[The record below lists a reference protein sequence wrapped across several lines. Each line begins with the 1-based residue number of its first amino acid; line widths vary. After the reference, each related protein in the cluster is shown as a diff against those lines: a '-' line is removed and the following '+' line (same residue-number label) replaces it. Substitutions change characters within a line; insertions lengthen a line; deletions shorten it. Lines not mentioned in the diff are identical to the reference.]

1 MKETFKDKIKNLFI
15 EYNFRKYDFWLLI
28 LTITIGYLG
37 VRFVGSADSSYMERQ
52 RMGLIL
58 GLCFMIVLSFISY
71 SFIIKFYWIIYGVSL
86 FMLVLVRLYGDSGG
100 GAARWFE
107 FGGLRFQPSEL
118 VKILLI
124 LFYAQFIMKREDNF
138 NSIRIII
145 LSTILVLPIFYLI
158 FKQPDLSTS
167 IMIMVIFASVMFI
180 GGLNIKIILAALAA
194 GIPALIFAV
203 SYVIREDV
211 DILDTYQKNRILAWL
226 HPEQYANTEAYQT
239 LNAITAIG
247 SGQLSGK
254 GLNNNVIAS
263 VKNGN
268 FISEAQTDM
277 IFAVIGEETGFI
289 GGCIVLGLILLIVI
303 ECIRIALTAKDLAGS
318 IIAGGMGCLIGFQTF
333 INIGVVTGLL
343 PNTGLPLPFISY
355 GLTSLVSLMI
365 GMGIVMNVRLQ
376 TPR

>member
-1 MKETFKDKIKNLFI
+1 MKESIKDKIKNLFI
-15 EYNFRKYDFWLLI
+15 EYNFRKYDFWLVL
-28 LTITIGYLG
+28 LVVAIGIMG
-37 VRFVGSADSSYMERQ
+37 VRFVGSADSSNMDRQ
-52 RMGLIL
+52 KLGLIF
-58 GLCFMIVLSFISY
+58 GLSLMFILSFISY
-71 SFIIKFYWIIYGVSL
+71 SFIIRFYWIIYVFSL
-86 FMLVLVRLYGDSGG
+86 FMLILVRFYGDSGG

-138 NSIRIII
+138 NRVRVII
-145 LSTILVLPIFYLI
+145 LSVVLVLPIFYMI
-158 FKQPDLSTS
+158 FEQPDLSTS
-167 IMIMVIFASVMFI
+167 IMVLVIFGSVMFI
-180 GGLNIKIILAALAA
+180 GGLNLKVIFAALVV
-194 GIPALIFAV
+194 GIPSVIFAT

-211 DILDTYQKNRILAWL
+211 DLLDTYQKNRILAWL
-226 HPEQYANTEAYQT
+226 HPEQYATSEAYQT

-268 FISEAQTDM
+268 FISEAHTDM

-289 GGCIVLGLILLIVI
+289 GGCIVLGLLFLIVV
-303 ECIRIALTAKDLAGS
+303 ECIRIAITAKDLAGS

-355 GLTSLVSLMI
+355 GLTSLVSLLI
-365 GMGIVMNVRLQ
+365 GMGIVLNVRLQ

>member
-1 MKETFKDKIKNLFI
+1 MKDKIKNLFI
-15 EYNFRKYDFWLLI
+15 EYNFRKFDIWLLM
-28 LTITIGYLG
+28 LTVAIGIMG
-37 VRFVGSADSSYMERQ
+37 VRFVGSADNSYMDRQ
-52 RMGLIL
+52 KMGLIL
-58 GLCFMIVLSFISY
+58 GLGFMLFMSIISY
-71 SFIIKFYWIIYGVSL
+71 SFIIKFYWVIYIFSL
-86 FMLVLVRLYGDSGG
+86 FLLVLVRLYGDSGG

-138 NSIRIII
+138 NSIRNIS
-145 LSTILVLPIFYLI
+145 LSVVLVLPIIYLI

-167 IMIMVIFASVMFI
+167 IMVCVIFGSVMFI
-180 GGLNIKIILAALAA
+180 GGLNLKIILGALAA
-194 GIPALIFAV
+194 GIPSLIFAI
-203 SYVIREDV
+203 SYLIRPDV
-211 DILDTYQKNRILAWL
+211 DLLDTYQKNRILAWL
-226 HPEQYANTEAYQT
+226 HPEQYATTEAYQT

-277 IFAVIGEETGFI
+277 IFAVVGEETGFV
-289 GGCIVLGLILLIVI
+289 GGCIVLILILLIVI
-303 ECIRIALTAKDLAGS
+303 ECIRIALSAKDLAGS
-318 IIAGGMGCLIGFQTF
+318 IIAGGMGALIGFQTF

-355 GLTSLVSLMI
+355 GLTSLVSLFI
-365 GMGIVMNVRLQ
+365 GLGVVMNVRLQ

>member
-1 MKETFKDKIKNLFI
+1 MKDKIKSLFV
-15 EYNFRKYDFWLLI
+15 EYNFRKFDFWLLL
-28 LTITIGYLG
+28 LTISIGILG
-37 VRFVGSADSSYMERQ
+37 VRFVGSAENSYMERQ
-52 RMGLIL
+52 KMGLIL
-58 GLCFMIVLSFISY
+58 GLAFMIVISIISY
-71 SFIIKFYWIIYGVSL
+71 SFIIKFYWIIYALSL
-86 FMLVLVRLYGDSGG
+86 FMLVLVRFYGDSGG

-138 NSIRIII
+138 NSIRNIIFSV
-145 LSTILVLPIFYLI
+145 LLVLPIVFLI

-180 GGLNIKIILAALAA
+180 GGLSLKVIIAALVA
-194 GIPALIFAV
+194 GVPSLIFAV
-203 SYVIREDV
+203 SYVIRDDV
-211 DILDTYQKNRILAWL
+211 DLLDAYQKNRILAWL
-226 HPEQYANTEAYQT
+226 HPEQYATTEAYQT

-277 IFAVIGEETGFI
+277 IFAVVGEETGFI
-289 GGCIVLGLILLIVI
+289 GCCVVLGLLLLIVI

-318 IIAGGMGCLIGFQTF
+318 IIAGGMGALIGFQTF

-343 PNTGLPLPFISY
+343 PNTGLPLPFVSY

-376 TPR
+376 TPS

>member
-1 MKETFKDKIKNLFI
+1 MKDKIKNLFI
-15 EYNFRKYDFWLLI
+15 EYNFRKYDFWLLL
-28 LTITIGYLG
+28 LTVAIGIMG
-37 VRFVGSADSSYMERQ
+37 VRFVGSADNSYMERQ
-52 RMGLIL
+52 QFGLIF
-58 GLCFMIVLSFISY
+58 GLCLMVVLSFISY
-71 SFIIKFYWIIYGVSL
+71 SFIIRFYWLIYIVSII
-86 FMLVLVRLYGDSGG
+86 MLVLVRFYGDSGG

-138 NSIRIII
+138 NSIRNIVICG
-145 LSTILVLPIFYLI
+145 LLVLPLFYMIFE
-158 FKQPDLSTS
+158 QPDLSTS
-167 IMIMVIFASVMFI
+167 IMILVLFCSVMFI
-180 GGLNIKIILAALAA
+180 GGLNLKVIIGTIVVAV
-194 GIPALIFAV
+194 PAVIFAV
-203 SYVIREDV
+203 SYVIRDDV

-289 GGCIVLGLILLIVI
+289 GGCIVLALILLIVI
-303 ECIRIALTAKDLAGS
+303 ECIRVAISAKDLAGS

-355 GLTSLVSLMI
+355 GLTSLVSLLI
-365 GMGIVMNVRLQ
+365 GMGFVMNVRLQ
-376 TPR
+376 TPK

>member
-1 MKETFKDKIKNLFI
+1 MKEKIKGLFA
-15 EYNFRKYDFWLLI
+15 EYNFRKYDFWLLL
-28 LTITIGYLG
+28 LTISIGYLG
-37 VRFVGSADSSYMERQ
+37 VRFVGSANSSYISRQ

-58 GLCFMIVLSFISY
+58 GLVFLLLLSFISY
-71 SFIIKFYWIIYGVSL
+71 SFIIKFYWIIYIVSV

-124 LFYAQFIMKREDNF
+124 LFYAQFIMKHEDTI
-138 NSIRIII
+138 NSIRNIVI
-145 LSTILVLPIFYLI
+145 SVVLVIPIFYLI
-158 FKQPDLSTS
+158 FDQPDLSTS
-167 IMIMVIFASVMFI
+167 IMILVIFGSVMFV
-180 GGLNIKIILAALAA
+180 GGLSLKVIIGVLAA
-194 GIPALIFAV
+194 GIPAGIFAV
-203 SYVIREDV
+203 SYVIRDDV
-211 DILDTYQKNRILAWL
+211 NILDMYQKNRILAWL
-226 HPEQYANTEAYQT
+226 HPEQYANAEAYQT

-289 GGCIVLGLILLIVI
+289 GGCVVLSLILLIVI
-303 ECIRIALTAKDLAGS
+303 ECIRIAITAKDIAGS
-318 IIAGGMGCLIGFQTF
+318 IIAGGMGALIGFQTF

-365 GMGIVMNVRLQ
+365 GIGIVMNVRLQ
-376 TPR
+376 TPK

>member
-1 MKETFKDKIKNLFI
+1 MKEKFKNLFI

-28 LTITIGYLG
+28 LTIAICILG
-37 VRFVGSADSSYMERQ
+37 IRFVGSADNSYMERQ
-52 RMGLIL
+52 QLGFIL
-58 GLCFMIVLSFISY
+58 GLACMVVLSIINY
-71 SFIIKFYWIIYGVSL
+71 SFIIKFYWPIYILSV
-86 FMLVLVRLYGDSGG
+86 FMLILVRLYGDSGG

-124 LFYAQFIMKREDNF
+124 LFYAQFIMKHEDNF
-138 NSIRIII
+138 NTIRV
-145 LSTILVLPIFYLI
+145 LAVSVVLVLPIFILI

-167 IMIMVIFASVMFI
+167 IMILVIFGSVMFI
-180 GGLNIKIILAALAA
+180 GGLNIRVILAALVV
-194 GIPALIFAV
+194 GIPSVIFAV
-203 SYVIREDV
+203 SYVIREEV

-277 IFAVIGEETGFI
+277 IFAVVGEETGFI
-289 GGCIVLGLILLIVI
+289 GCCIVLGLILLIVI
-303 ECIRIALTAKDLAGS
+303 ECIRIALSSKDLAGS
-318 IIAGGMGCLIGFQTF
+318 IIAGGMGALIGFQTF

-343 PNTGLPLPFISY
+343 PNTGLPLPFVSY

-365 GMGIVMNVRLQ
+365 GLGIVMNVRLQ
-376 TPR
+376 TPK

>member
-1 MKETFKDKIKNLFI
+1 MKDKFKNLFI
-15 EYNFRKYDFWLLI
+15 EYNFRKFDFWLLL
-28 LTITIGYLG
+28 LTIAIGILG
-37 VRFVGSADSSYMERQ
+37 VRFVGSAENSYMERQ
-52 RMGLIL
+52 QMGLIL
-58 GLCFMIVLSFISY
+58 GLLFMLVISFISY
-71 SFIIKFYWIIYGVSL
+71 SFIIKFYWPIYILSV

-124 LFYAQFIMKREDNF
+124 LFYAQFIMKHEDSF
-138 NSIRIII
+138 NTIRVLV
-145 LSTILVLPIFYLI
+145 LSVALVLPIFVLI

-167 IMIMVIFASVMFI
+167 IMILVIFGSVMFI
-180 GGLNIKIILAALAA
+180 GGLNLRIILGALVV
-194 GIPALIFAV
+194 GVPSLIFAV
-203 SYVIREDV
+203 SYVIRDDI
-211 DILDTYQKNRILAWL
+211 DILDNYQKNRILAWL

-277 IFAVIGEETGFI
+277 IFAVVGEETGFI
-289 GGCIVLGLILLIVI
+289 GCCIVLGLILLIVI

-318 IIAGGMGCLIGFQTF
+318 IIAGGMGALIGFQTF

-343 PNTGLPLPFISY
+343 PNTGLPLPFVSY

-365 GMGIVMNVRLQ
+365 GLGIVMNVRLQ

>member
-1 MKETFKDKIKNLFI
+1 MKDKIKGLFDD
-15 EYNFRKYDFWLLI
+15 YNFRKFDFYLLL
-28 LTITIGYLG
+28 LTGAIGYMG
-37 VRFVGSADSSYMERQ
+37 VRFVGSADNSYMKRQ
-52 RMGLIL
+52 QMGLIL
-58 GLCFMIVLSFISY
+58 GLVLMIVLSFISY
-71 SFIIKFYWIIYGVSL
+71 SFIIKFYWVIYAFSI

-118 VKILLI
+118 CKILLI
-124 LFYAQFIMKREDNF
+124 LFYAQFIMKREDNLNTIRVIF
-138 NSIRIII
+138 LSIV
-145 LSTILVLPIFYLI
+145 LVLPIFVLI

-167 IMIMVIFASVMFI
+167 IMVMVIFASVMFI
-180 GGLNIKIILAALAA
+180 GGLSLKVILGVVVAAV
-194 GIPALIFAV
+194 PSLIFAV
-203 SYVIREDV
+203 SYVIRDDV
-211 DILDTYQKNRILAWL
+211 TILDTYQKNRILAWL

-289 GGCIVLGLILLIVI
+289 GGCLVLGLLLFIVI
-303 ECIRIALTAKDLAGS
+303 ECIRIALSAKDLAGA
-318 IIAGGMGCLIGFQTF
+318 IIAGGMGALIGFQTF

-343 PNTGLPLPFISY
+343 PNTGLPLPFVSY
-355 GLTSLVSLMI
+355 GLTSLVSLFI
-365 GMGIVMNVRLQ
+365 GMGFVMNVRLQ
-376 TPR
+376 TPK

>member
-1 MKETFKDKIKNLFI
+1 MKEKFKNLFA
-15 EYNFRKYDFWLLI
+15 EYNFKKIDFWLVL
-28 LTITIGYLG
+28 LTVTIGIMG
-37 VRFVGSADSSYMERQ
+37 VRFVGSANSSYMDRQ
-52 RMGLIL
+52 EMGLIL
-58 GLCFMIVLSFISY
+58 GFCFLVAFSIISY
-71 SFIIKFYWIIYGVSL
+71 SFILKFYWIMYFFSL
-86 FMLVLVRLYGDSGG
+86 IMLILVRFYGDSGG

-124 LFYAQFIMKREDNF
+124 LFYAQFIMKHEETF
-138 NSIRIII
+138 NSFRIIVI
-145 LSTILVLPIFYLI
+145 CVALIIPIIYLI

-180 GGLNIKIILAALAA
+180 GGLNLRVIIAALVV
-194 GIPALIFAV
+194 GIPSVVFAI
-203 SYVIREDV
+203 SYFIRDDV

-226 HPEQYANTEAYQT
+226 HPEQYATTEAYQT

-289 GGCIVLGLILLIVI
+289 GSCAVLAIILLIVI
-303 ECIRIALTAKDLAGS
+303 ECIRIAISAKDLAGS
-318 IIAGGMGCLIGFQTF
+318 IIAGSMGALIGFQTF

-365 GMGIVMNVRLQ
+365 GIGIVINVRLQ
-376 TPR
+376 TPK

>member
-1 MKETFKDKIKNLFI
+1 MKDKIKSLFV
-15 EYNFRKYDFWLLI
+15 EYNFRKFDFWLLL
-28 LTITIGYLG
+28 LTISIGILG
-37 VRFVGSADSSYMERQ
+37 VRFVGSAENSYMERQ
-52 RMGLIL
+52 KMGLIL
-58 GLCFMIVLSFISY
+58 GLAFMIVISIISY
-71 SFIIKFYWIIYGVSL
+71 SFIIKFYWIIYALSL
-86 FMLVLVRLYGDSGG
+86 FMLVLVRFYGDSGG

-138 NSIRIII
+138 NSIRNII
-145 LSTILVLPIFYLI
+145 LSVLLVLPIVFLI

-180 GGLNIKIILAALAA
+180 GGLSLKVIIAALVA
-194 GIPALIFAV
+194 GVPSLIFAV
-203 SYVIREDV
+203 SYVIRDDV
-211 DILDTYQKNRILAWL
+211 DLLDSYQKNRILAWL
-226 HPEQYANTEAYQT
+226 HPEQYATTEAYQT

-277 IFAVIGEETGFI
+277 IFAVVGEETGFI
-289 GGCIVLGLILLIVI
+289 GCCVVLGLLLLIVI

-318 IIAGGMGCLIGFQTF
+318 IIAGGMGALIGFQTF

-343 PNTGLPLPFISY
+343 PNTGLPLPFVSY

-376 TPR
+376 TPS

>member
-1 MKETFKDKIKNLFI
+1 MKEKIKGLFI
-15 EYNFRKYDFWLLI
+15 EYNFRKFDVWLLL
-28 LTITIGYLG
+28 LTIAIGVFG
-37 VRFVGSADSSYMERQ
+37 VRFVGSADSSYMDRQ
-52 RMGLIL
+52 KMGLIL
-58 GLCFMIVLSFISY
+58 GLCAMLVLSFISY
-71 SFIIKFYWIIYGVSL
+71 SFIIKFYWIIYVASL
-86 FMLVLVRLYGDSGG
+86 FMLILVRFYGDSGG

-138 NSIRIII
+138 NSIRNIV
-145 LSTILVLPIFYLI
+145 LSVILVFPIFYLI
-158 FKQPDLSTS
+158 FDQPDLSTS
-167 IMIMVIFASVMFI
+167 IMILVIFASVMFI
-180 GGLNIKIILAALAA
+180 GGLSLKVIIGILLA
-194 GIPALIFAV
+194 GVPAVIFAV
-203 SYVIREDV
+203 SYVIRDDV
-211 DILDTYQKNRILAWL
+211 TVLDAYQKNRILAWL
-226 HPEQYANTEAYQT
+226 HPEQYATTEAYQT

-277 IFAVIGEETGFI
+277 IFAVVGEETGFI
-289 GGCIVLGLILLIVI
+289 GCCVVLALILLIVI

-318 IIAGGMGCLIGFQTF
+318 IIAGGMGALIGFQTF
-333 INIGVVTGLL
+333 INIGVVTGML

-365 GMGIVMNVRLQ
+365 GMGLVMNVRLQ
-376 TPR
+376 TPK

>member
-1 MKETFKDKIKNLFI
+1 MKDKIKSLFI
-15 EYNFRKYDFWLLI
+15 EYNFRKFDFWLVL
-28 LTITIGYLG
+28 LTIAIGIMG
-37 VRFVGSADSSYMERQ
+37 VRFVGSADNSYMDRQ
-52 RMGLIL
+52 KMGLIL
-58 GLCFMIVLSFISY
+58 GLAIMFFMAFISY
-71 SFIIKFYWIIYGVSL
+71 SFILRFYWILYGISFV
-86 FMLVLVRLYGDSGG
+86 MLVLVRLYGDSGG

-124 LFYAQFIMKREDNF
+124 LFYAQFIMKHEENF
-138 NSIRIII
+138 NSIRIIAVCI
-145 LSTILVLPIFYLI
+145 VLILPIVFLI

-167 IMIMVIFASVMFI
+167 IMVMVIFASVMFI
-180 GGLNIKIILAALAA
+180 GGLNIRFII
-194 GIPALIFAV
+194 GILVVAVPSLIFAV

-211 DILDTYQKNRILAWL
+211 TILDSYQKNRILAWL
-226 HPEQYANTEAYQT
+226 HPEQYATTEAYQT

-289 GGCIVLGLILLIVI
+289 GCCAVLALILLIVI
-303 ECIRIALTAKDLAGS
+303 ECIRIAFTAKDLAGS

-355 GLTSLVSLMI
+355 GLTSLVSLLI
-365 GMGIVMNVRLQ
+365 GVGIVLNVRLQ
-376 TPR
+376 TPKL

>member
-1 MKETFKDKIKNLFI
+1 MKDKIKSLFI
-15 EYNFRKYDFWLLI
+15 EYNFRKFDFWLVL
-28 LTITIGYLG
+28 LTIAIGIMG
-37 VRFVGSADSSYMERQ
+37 VRFVGSADNSYMDRQ
-52 RMGLIL
+52 KMGLIL
-58 GLCFMIVLSFISY
+58 GLAIMFFMAFISY
-71 SFIIKFYWIIYGVSL
+71 SFILRFYWILYGISFV
-86 FMLVLVRLYGDSGG
+86 MLVLVRLYGDSGG

-124 LFYAQFIMKREDNF
+124 LFYAQFIMKHEENF
-138 NSIRIII
+138 NSIRIIAVCI
-145 LSTILVLPIFYLI
+145 VLILPIVFLI

-167 IMIMVIFASVMFI
+167 IMVMVIFASVMFI
-180 GGLNIKIILAALAA
+180 GGLNIKFII
-194 GIPALIFAV
+194 GILVVAVPSLIFAV

-211 DILDTYQKNRILAWL
+211 TILDSYQKNRILAWL
-226 HPEQYANTEAYQT
+226 HPEQYATTEAYQT

-289 GGCIVLGLILLIVI
+289 GCCAVLALILLIVI
-303 ECIRIALTAKDLAGS
+303 ECIRIAFTAKDLAGS

-355 GLTSLVSLMI
+355 GLTSLVSLLI
-365 GMGIVMNVRLQ
+365 GVGIVLNVRLQ
-376 TPR
+376 TPKL

>member
-1 MKETFKDKIKNLFI
+1 MKEKFKNLFI

-28 LTITIGYLG
+28 LTITICILG
-37 VRFVGSADSSYMERQ
+37 IRFVGSADNSYMERQ
-52 RMGLIL
+52 QLGFIL
-58 GLCFMIVLSFISY
+58 GLACMIVLSIINY
-71 SFIIKFYWIIYGVSL
+71 SFIIKFYWPIYILSV
-86 FMLVLVRLYGDSGG
+86 FMLILVRLYGDSGG

-124 LFYAQFIMKREDNF
+124 LFYAQFIMKHEDNF
-138 NSIRIII
+138 NTIRV
-145 LSTILVLPIFYLI
+145 LAVSVVLVLPIFILI

-167 IMIMVIFASVMFI
+167 IMILVIFGSVMFI
-180 GGLNIKIILAALAA
+180 GGLNIRVILAALVV
-194 GIPALIFAV
+194 GIPSVIFAV
-203 SYVIREDV
+203 SYVIREEV

-277 IFAVIGEETGFI
+277 IFAVVGEETGFI
-289 GGCIVLGLILLIVI
+289 GCCIVLGLILLIVI
-303 ECIRIALTAKDLAGS
+303 ECIRIALSSKDLAGS
-318 IIAGGMGCLIGFQTF
+318 IIAGGMGALIGFQTF

-343 PNTGLPLPFISY
+343 PNTGLPLPFVSY

-365 GMGIVMNVRLQ
+365 GLGIVMNVRLQ
-376 TPR
+376 TPK

>member
-1 MKETFKDKIKNLFI
+1 MKEKIKGLFV
-15 EYNFRKYDFWLLI
+15 EYNFKRFDFWLLL
-28 LTITIGYLG
+28 LTIAIGFMG
-37 VRFVGSADSSYMERQ
+37 VRFVGSADNSYMKRQ
-52 RMGLIL
+52 QMGLFIGL
-58 GLCFMIVLSFISY
+58 GFMLFFTIISY
-71 SFIIKFYWIIYGVSL
+71 SFILKFYWVIYIFSI
-86 FMLVLVRLYGDSGG
+86 FMLILVRLYGDSGG

-124 LFYAQFIMKREDNF
+124 LFYAQFIMKREETF
-138 NSIRIII
+138 NTLRIVL
-145 LSTILVLPIFYLI
+145 LSVILVAPIFYLI

-167 IMIMVIFASVMFI
+167 IMIAVIFASVMFI
-180 GGLNIKIILAALAA
+180 GGLNIRIILGGLA
-194 GIPALIFAV
+194 IVVPTVIFAV
-203 SYVIREDV
+203 SYVIRDDV
-211 DILDTYQKNRILAWL
+211 TVLDMYQKNRILAWL
-226 HPEQYANTEAYQT
+226 HPEQYASTEAYQT

-289 GGCIVLGLILLIVI
+289 GGCVVLGLLLLIVI
-303 ECIRIALTAKDLAGS
+303 ECIRIAFSAKDLAGS
-318 IIAGGMGCLIGFQTF
+318 IISGGMGCLIGFQTF

-365 GMGIVMNVRLQ
+365 GIGIVMNVRLQ
-376 TPR
+376 SPK